1 MDGTELGSEVDVAPA
16 STEPN
21 VMPPGSEQP
30 APSSV
35 APTADAI
42 EPVQWLVKYK

>member
-30 APSSV
+30 TPSPV
-35 APTADAI
+35 ALTADAV
-42 EPVQWLVKYK
+42 ELAQ